1 MHKRKVI
8 LFKTIWRRSCPAFLQ
23 ESSSRAWNANFAT
36 WHQQHFKQ
44 YIVDLMK
51 FNTFKWIYLVLQ
63 TRGISKTDV
72 FSHSRRNQNKHT
84 YHSKISINEKPYT
97 SFSTLNQLINSDDR
111 TLTPWNQ
118 FRTTFDNEIILNT
131 QKRERYVAWK
141 HDNSFESL

>member
-72 FSHSRRNQNKHT
+72 FFSQQTQPKQTYLPLQNINKWKALCFFFNTESTDKFRWSNPHSLKSVSHN
-84 YHSKISINEKPYT
+84 
-97 SFSTLNQLINSDDR
+97 L
-111 TLTPWNQ
+111 W
-118 FRTTFDNEIILNT
+118 
-131 QKRERYVAWK
+131 
-141 HDNSFESL
+141 

>member
-72 FSHSRRNQNKHT
+72 FFSQQTQPKQTYLPLQN
-84 YHSKISINEKPYT
+84 INK
-97 SFSTLNQLINSDDR
+97 
-111 TLTPWNQ
+111 W
-118 FRTTFDNEIILNT
+118 
-131 QKRERYVAWK
+131 
-141 HDNSFESL
+141 